1 MHPAKIIII
10 LVLLI
15 IVAVFTFQNTG
26 VVDIK
31 FLFFKVQMSS
41 SLLFLGTLFSGI
53 IIGMILSLL
62 NYMARKKSQKKIDKV
77 SFDEE

>member
-10 LVLLI
+10 LLLLI
-15 IVAVFTFQNTG
+15 IVAIFTFQNTG

-31 FLFFKVQMSS
+31 FMFFKAEMSK

-62 NYMARKKSQKKIDKV
+62 NFMARKKSEKKMIQDT
-77 SFDEE
+77 SMDE

>member
-15 IVAVFTFQNTG
+15 IVAIFTFQNTG
-26 VVDIK
+26 VVNIK
-31 FLFFKVQMSS
+31 FLFWELEMSR
-41 SLLFLGTLFSGI
+41 SLMFLGTLFSGI

-62 NYMARKKSQKKIDKV
+62 NIVARKKNQKKIDTV
-77 SFDEE
+77 SFDE